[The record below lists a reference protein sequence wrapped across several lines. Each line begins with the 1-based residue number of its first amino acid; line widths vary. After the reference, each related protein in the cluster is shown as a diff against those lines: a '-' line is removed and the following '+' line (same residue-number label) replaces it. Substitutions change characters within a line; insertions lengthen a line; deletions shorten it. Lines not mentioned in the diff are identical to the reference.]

1 MSNFIQYRSNYF
13 DYFKTFKYNAKL
25 LKAHLHNL
33 IQIKLANEILE
44 NATTAALLKY
54 LSNVWI
60 SHKVS
65 LINCRFELKPKR
77 TKHFVHL
84 CLVRKMVMLFMIMSF
99 SLSKTQNCIP
109 VVTLSAQGNQK
120 LSERLS
126 KRLERSTYWNECKTK
141 TENKLCRS

>member
-1 MSNFIQYRSNYF
+1 MSNFIQYSSNYF

-44 NATTAALLKY
+44 NATTAVLLKY

-77 TKHFVHL
+77 TKHFVSSVLGKKNGDAIYDNVIFTIKDTKLYSCRH
-84 CLVRKMVMLFMIMSF
+84 
-99 SLSKTQNCIP
+99 SLST
-109 VVTLSAQGNQK
+109 
-120 LSERLS
+120 R
-126 KRLERSTYWNECKTK
+126 
-141 TENKLCRS
+141 